1 MVSAAS
7 VKQPNNVRMSGP
19 NPVLVPARSVK
30 VVFGTT
36 KRADPGRSYTAIIEE
51 HAVGLFPLPNGLMV
65 GAACVTVDEAGTV
78 PIQLAN
84 FGNQDVYIKPRTPLG
99 ILQMASLESDMPSTK
114 SHNTEVQVDEI
125 IGSTMESTVSDLLS
139 KMSVGE
145 VDEEQYQ
152 SFLSLIEKHEAV
164 FSKSED
170 DIGFCDTVA
179 HAIATSDNVPV
190 KAAHYR
196 VPPSRW
202 NEVRDYLRSALARN
216 VIRESSSPYAS
227 PVVLVRKHDGSL
239 RLCVDYRALNA
250 KTRKDAYPL
259 PRIDEALAVLKG
271 AKYFCS
277 LDLAHGYNQI
287 PMVEQDIEKTAFR
300 VGTGGLYE
308 YLRMPFGLCNAPA
321 TFMRLMDKGF
331 GDQNFQTLLIY
342 LDDILVFGN
351 TFEETMGRLDMVL
364 TRLGKMNLKVKPKKC
379 HMFQKQLR
387 YLGHLVSEEG
397 IAPDP
402 EKIRAVRDWATPTS
416 EKALRSFLGLAGYY
430 RRFVRDFGKL
440 AAPLHALTGGPSKKK
455 KALKE
460 RTIPERKR
468 AFRELWDGE
477 CDQAF
482 CELKR
487 LLTSAP
493 ILGHPDF
500 TKPFILEVD
509 ASMQGLGAVLSQK
522 QEDGMVVLGYASRG
536 LRPHEKNMDN
546 YSSRKLELLAL
557 KWSMT
562 EKYRDILLGAKVI
575 VYTDN
580 NPLSHLQTSS
590 KLGATELHWSTDLAQ
605 FDYVIKYRS
614 GKSNA
619 NADALSRKEDHGKE
633 EPTLVHIEEV
643 CILPDASNS
652 TTVPRNLQVRIRE
665 MTADAW
671 LQEIDLRS
679 QRTTES
685 AMATLPSMPIEEV
698 AQLQKIDPDIGRFL
712 EHWNRGS
719 LPSHRDCMKEPKAV
733 RKLLRSWNRIVK
745 TDSVLFRT
753 VLQNGENKR
762 QLILPMSLI
771 DRVLEAVHDQAGHQ
785 SAEKTVMLARAR
797 CFWPTMLA
805 DVTAYCD
812 NCQRCTYAKAG
823 KKVRPKMG
831 TLHAKKPLEVLAM
844 DFTVLERSSSGLEN
858 VLVLTDVFTKFT
870 QAIPTRDQKA
880 TTVAQVLVKEW
891 FVRFGVPHRLHSD
904 QGRNFESKI
913 VQELCKLYGIEKS
926 RTTPYHPEGNGQC
939 ERFNRTLHDRLR
951 TLSTMKKRRWPDYLP
966 ELVYTYN
973 CTPHSTTGY
982 APYYL
987 FFGREPKMP
996 IDHLLGVNDDID
1008 NSTGTVDEWVA
1019 DHYKRLHTAFQIAD
1033 SNATRKTEKRQA
1045 RHNLLADATDLPIG
1059 RRVLVRDR
1067 TIRGRNKMQDTWLP
1081 NPYRVIERKDP
1092 GGNVY
1097 TVEPLTGQGGL
1108 KTVNRTELLDT
1119 KAMALVDVDALA
1131 ERHDRPVTEDESRE
1145 SSSSSDD
1152 DEYEVGFRMKNA
1164 AQARSRLVTS
1174 ESEADDPPTE
1184 DITEESLLPTPGEH
1198 VDEEGDKLCDSP
1210 ITPQIRRS
1218 TRQGKGCHSNP
1229 HALPRSASS
1238 NEVEATRVLPTVD
1251 PQVLAD
1257 VSRTQLLLMQMLS
1270 GIR

>member
-1 MVSAAS
+1 M
-7 VKQPNNVRMSGP
+7 
-19 NPVLVPARSVK
+19 
-30 VVFGTT
+30 
-36 KRADPGRSYTAIIEE
+36 
-51 HAVGLFPLPNGLMV
+51 
-65 GAACVTVDEAGTV
+65 
-78 PIQLAN
+78 
-84 FGNQDVYIKPRTPLG
+84 
-99 ILQMASLESDMPSTK
+99 
-114 SHNTEVQVDEI
+114 
-125 IGSTMESTVSDLLS
+125 
-139 KMSVGE
+139 
-145 VDEEQYQ
+145 
-152 SFLSLIEKHEAV
+152 
-164 FSKSED
+164 
-170 DIGFCDTVA
+170 
-179 HAIATSDNVPV
+179 
-190 KAAHYR
+190 
-196 VPPSRW
+196 
-202 NEVRDYLRSALARN
+202 
-216 VIRESSSPYAS
+216 
-227 PVVLVRKHDGSL
+227 
-239 RLCVDYRALNA
+239 
-250 KTRKDAYPL
+250 
-259 PRIDEALAVLKG
+259 
-271 AKYFCS
+271 
-277 LDLAHGYNQI
+277 
-287 PMVEQDIEKTAFR
+287 
-300 VGTGGLYE
+300 
-308 YLRMPFGLCNAPA
+308 
-321 TFMRLMDKGF
+321 
-331 GDQNFQTLLIY
+331 
-342 LDDILVFGN
+342 
-351 TFEETMGRLDMVL
+351 
-364 TRLGKMNLKVKPKKC
+364 
-379 HMFQKQLR
+379 
-387 YLGHLVSEEG
+387 
-397 IAPDP
+397 
-402 EKIRAVRDWATPTS
+402 
-416 EKALRSFLGLAGYY
+416 
-430 RRFVRDFGKL
+430 
-440 AAPLHALTGGPSKKK
+440 
-455 KALKE
+455 
-460 RTIPERKR
+460 
-468 AFRELWDGE
+468 
-477 CDQAF
+477 
-482 CELKR
+482 
-487 LLTSAP
+487 
-493 ILGHPDF
+493 
-500 TKPFILEVD
+500 
-509 ASMQGLGAVLSQK
+509 
-522 QEDGMVVLGYASRG
+522 
-536 LRPHEKNMDN
+536 
-546 YSSRKLELLAL
+546 
-557 KWSMT
+557 
-562 EKYRDILLGAKVI
+562 
-575 VYTDN
+575 
-580 NPLSHLQTSS
+580 
-590 KLGATELHWSTDLAQ
+590 
-605 FDYVIKYRS
+605 
-614 GKSNA
+614 
-619 NADALSRKEDHGKE
+619 
-633 EPTLVHIEEV
+633 
-643 CILPDASNS
+643 
-652 TTVPRNLQVRIRE
+652 
-665 MTADAW
+665 
-671 LQEIDLRS
+671 
-679 QRTTES
+679 
-685 AMATLPSMPIEEV
+685 
-698 AQLQKIDPDIGRFL
+698 
-712 EHWNRGS
+712 
-719 LPSHRDCMKEPKAV
+719 
-733 RKLLRSWNRIVK
+733 
-745 TDSVLFRT
+745 
-753 VLQNGENKR
+753 
-762 QLILPMSLI
+762 
-771 DRVLEAVHDQAGHQ
+771 
-785 SAEKTVMLARAR
+785 
-797 CFWPTMLA
+797 
-805 DVTAYCD
+805 
-812 NCQRCTYAKAG
+812 
-823 KKVRPKMG
+823 RPKMG

-1008 NSTGTVDEWVA
+1008 NSTGTVDGWVA

-1184 DITEESLLPTPGEH
+1184 DITEESPLPTPGEH